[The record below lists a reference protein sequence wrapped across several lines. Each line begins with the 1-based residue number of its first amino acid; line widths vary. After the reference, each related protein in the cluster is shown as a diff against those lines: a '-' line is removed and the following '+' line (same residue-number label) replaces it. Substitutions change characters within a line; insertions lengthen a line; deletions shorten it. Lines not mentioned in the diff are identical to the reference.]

1 LPQSKA
7 EPLQGTSPAASA
19 ESKADPSDSL
29 SAQEYAM
36 MKEDKG
42 FAQHVQA
49 NSRVL
54 LGTSKQVATKMDK
67 KLCVSIAL
75 ANPRPAS
82 PLPHLNKLKPLW
94 IHWCCVRSAF
104 DFHWPN
110 FQLAVLESVR
120 RCVLSIIGTYEDAT
134 AHPLHSKLSSFFTK
148 LDDYDLLWDTTRKAR
163 DFQDENLIATVD
175 AIYCYLEEHGQLPS
189 QNRGSSSSSRP
200 TVLQY
205 LKACGMQLGKRSR
218 SIEQLCAVLLRAD
231 LVNADV
237 PLSDFRSLLLCLLA
251 RAVNGIAKVPVV
263 SQWCLSE
270 VGTIVDSKCAE
281 LLQRKLA
288 SASTKRR
295 RQAKTKGAVTKSSSK
310 RSRLR

>member
-1 LPQSKA
+1 MCLNCPCKS
-7 EPLQGTSPAASA
+7 SPSFASAASKVLHLLLRT
-19 ESKADPSDSL
+19 SIVLSTKYSSL
-29 SAQEYAM
+29 IVFFCCVFF
-36 MKEDKG
+36 D
-42 FAQHVQA
+42 FL
-49 NSRVL
+49 VL
-54 LGTSKQVATKMDK
+54 FW
-67 KLCVSIAL
+67 AL
-75 ANPRPAS
+75 FFLACS
-82 PLPHLNKLKPLW
+82 KLKPLW